1 MTKVYLDGCSM
12 VWGAGLEP
20 KEKLEYLLQSNHNI
34 SIDNFSQS
42 GKSNHAI
49 SIDIYNN
56 FEKYDAFIIGFT
68 WADRFSLGYENGQVI
83 SIGPNFAAPPPEPC
97 PIEYEK
103 ILNDFH
109 KTFYKLYDI
118 QYWENYSDML
128 IDSML
133 SLLEKHD
140 KKVFAFTWEKR
151 KTKLYKLSNI
161 GISVPYSRQSDRHL
175 DAKGMELLYNN
186 IVKNFSGVLN

>member
-12 VWGAGLEP
+12 VWGAGLESE
-20 KEKLEYLLQSNHNI
+20 EKLEHLLRSNHNI

-68 WADRFSLGYENGQVI
+68 WADRFALGHENGQVI
-83 SIGPNFAAPPPEPC
+83 SIGPNFEAPPPDALLS
-97 PIEYEK
+97 YEK
-103 ILNDFH
+103 ILKDF
-109 KTFYKLYDI
+109 KTNFYKLYYN

-133 SLLEKHD
+133 SLLEKHN

-151 KTKLYKLSNI
+151 KTKLYKLSNV
-161 GISVPYSRQSDRHL
+161 GSVHYSRQSDGHL
-175 DAKGMELLYNN
+175 DAKGMKLLYNN
-186 IVKNFSGVLN
+186 IVKNFSEVLS

>member
-1 MTKVYLDGCSM
+1 MTKVYLDGCSL
-12 VWGAGLEP
+12 VWGAGLKSE
-20 KEKLEYLLQSNHNI
+20 EKLEHLLRSNHNI
-34 SIDNFSQS
+34 SVDNFSQC

-56 FEKYDAFIIGFT
+56 FEKYDAFIVGFT
-68 WADRFSLGYENGQVI
+68 LANRFTLGHESGQI
-83 SIGPNFAAPPPEPC
+83 MSIGPNFVTPPPNALLS
-97 PIEYEK
+97 YEK
-103 ILNDFH
+103 ILKDF
-109 KTFYKLYDI
+109 KTNFYKLYYN

-128 IDSML
+128 IDSTL
-133 SLLEKHD
+133 TLLEKHN

-161 GISVPYSRQSDRHL
+161 GISVPYSRQLDKHL

-186 IVKNFSGVLN
+186 IVRDFSEVLS